1 MKRIF
6 TGMFVGLLI
15 IGFTDLV
22 CQTVKPAL
30 PLTPETSF
38 STPPQSS
45 VKPALKGVAST
56 TSDKKI
62 PVASKGTVLNP
73 EPIVYGN
80 STIPGDSEV
89 IAILSDIKNMYVEYN
104 KELEILN
111 NKYKTPWALEQEKF
125 KNAIDKV
132 KLANKWGDEVTFN
145 IDTRQWI
152 KLDVQKQKNLT
163 K

>member
-6 TGMFVGLLI
+6 IGLVVSLLI
-15 IGFTDLV
+15 IGFTNLV

-30 PLTPETSF
+30 PVTPETSG

-45 VKPALKGVAST
+45 VKPALKGATSAP
-56 TSDKKI
+56 SDKKI
-62 PVASKGTVLNP
+62 PATSKGIVLNP

-104 KELEILN
+104 KELESLN
-111 NKYKTPWALEQEKF
+111 NKYKTPWAVEQEKF

-132 KLANKWGDEVTFN
+132 KLANKWGDDVTFN
-145 IDTRQWI
+145 IDTRQWV
-152 KLDVQKQKNLT
+152 KLNAQKQKNLT